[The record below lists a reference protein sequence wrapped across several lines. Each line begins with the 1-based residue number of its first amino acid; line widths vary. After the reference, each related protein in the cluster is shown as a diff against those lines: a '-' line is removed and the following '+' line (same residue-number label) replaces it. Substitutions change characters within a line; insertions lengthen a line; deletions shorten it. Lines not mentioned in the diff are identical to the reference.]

1 MGTESRK
8 RYTFR
13 DVPGP
18 SVPLSFRV
26 AESAS
31 MLLKDRVAKLIV
43 AGEIKNQSEALQDA
57 LVTWLMI
64 EEWKESQNG
73 AAVARRA
80 D

>member
-1 MGTESRK
+1 MAPARQ
-8 RYTFR
+8 RYTFKT
-13 DVPGP
+13 VPGP

-26 AESAS
+26 SESAA
-31 MLLKDRVAKLIV
+31 MLLNDRVAKLKA
-43 AGEIKNQSEALQDA
+43 AGELENRSEALQDA

-73 AAVARRA
+73 AAVARRT